1 MEKKFQKS
9 LILTNIINILLA
21 VVDISE
27 YVLMISLVILFQKY
41 RRSAHRHWYIN
52 PKLNL
57 RLFQNLKNHDSH
69 LIIQEL
75 GKFDNKISFISNG
88 LEKYMSFTI
97 DNMLSFIDS
106 FQFISSSL
114 DSLVKNL
121 NKDGFTYLSQEFD
134 NKKLHL
140 VK

>member
-1 MEKKFQKS
+1 
-9 LILTNIINILLA
+9 
-21 VVDISE
+21 
-27 YVLMISLVILFQKY
+27 
-41 RRSAHRHWYIN
+41 
-52 PKLNL
+52 
-57 RLFQNLKNHDSH
+57 
-69 LIIQEL
+69 
-75 GKFDNKISFISNG
+75 
-88 LEKYMSFTI
+88 MSFTI

-140 VK
+140 VM